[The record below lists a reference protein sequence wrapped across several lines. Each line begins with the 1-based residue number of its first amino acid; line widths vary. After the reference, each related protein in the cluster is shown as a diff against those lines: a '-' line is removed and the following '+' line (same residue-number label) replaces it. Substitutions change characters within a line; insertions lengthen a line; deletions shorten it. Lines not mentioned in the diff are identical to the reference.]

1 LAEKE
6 TLPVASDPAAMLKV
20 TLPPLSDCVLV

>member
-20 TLPPLSDCVLV
+20 TLPLLSN